1 MSEKKGIFS
10 FLNVDSIMNNLL
22 GLVEKRVELF
32 KVEMKEES
40 AKAAARLVVVVIVAL
55 SLFMA
60 ALFISIGMS
69 FAIGRMLDDEMLG
82 FFIVGGFY
90 LLILI
95 ILIFANKALGITAKL
110 EKKILEVLNN
120 SGDDNEA

>member
-1 MSEKKGIFS
+1 M
-10 FLNVDSIMNNLL
+10 DNLL

-40 AKAAARLVVVVIVAL
+40 ARAAARLVVVVIVSL

-60 ALFISIGMS
+60 ALFISIGLS
-69 FAIGRMLDDEMLG
+69 FVIGRMMNDEMLG
-82 FFIVGGFY
+82 FFIMGGFY
-90 LLILI
+90 LLILV
-95 ILIFANKALGITAKL
+95 ILIFANKALGINQKL

-120 SGDDNEA
+120 GSDGENK